1 MDFLE
6 KEEAKMK
13 KYHLTS
19 FIILLLLSCAS
30 LQESPSFDLI
40 ESINK
45 DSSISAEVKNKII
58 SKIVENDKEIVT
70 SIMQKNEDLKS
81 NIERNSWKVNLVDT
95 IKSAILWALSILTLA
110 FVGYMVFKFRKF
122 FGSPI

>member
-1 MDFLE
+1 
-6 KEEAKMK
+6 MK

-30 LQESPSFDLI
+30 LPENPSFELI

-45 DSSISAEVKNKII
+45 DPSISAEVKNKII

-81 NIERNSWKVNLVDT
+81 NIERNSWKVNLVDA
-95 IKSAILWALSILTLA
+95 IKSAILWALSIITLA
-110 FVGYMVFKFRKF
+110 FVGYVAFKFRKL